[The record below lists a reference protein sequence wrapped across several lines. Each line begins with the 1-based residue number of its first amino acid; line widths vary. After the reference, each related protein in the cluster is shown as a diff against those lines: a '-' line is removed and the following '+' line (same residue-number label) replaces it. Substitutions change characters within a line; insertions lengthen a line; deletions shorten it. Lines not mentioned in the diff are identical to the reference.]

1 MQQKIMPCLWY
12 DHEAEEAV
20 QFYTSLF
27 EDSRIV
33 ETVPSPEV
41 GPGEPGTTML
51 VVFELAG
58 QRYMALNGG
67 PEFTFNEAVSLN
79 IACESQEEIDRLWER
94 LGEGGEYGPCGWLKD
109 KYGLSWQVDSA
120 ELQQMFNDPD
130 QDKVNRVM
138 RAMLEMSK
146 IDIARLREAAESPA
160 VTG

>member
-1 MQQKIMPCLWY
+1 
-12 DHEAEEAV
+12 
-20 QFYTSLF
+20 
-27 EDSRIV
+27 
-33 ETVPSPEV
+33 
-41 GPGEPGTTML
+41 
-51 VVFELAG
+51 
-58 QRYMALNGG
+58 
-67 PEFTFNEAVSLN
+67 
-79 IACESQEEIDRLWER
+79 
-94 LGEGGEYGPCGWLKD
+94 YGPCGWLKD